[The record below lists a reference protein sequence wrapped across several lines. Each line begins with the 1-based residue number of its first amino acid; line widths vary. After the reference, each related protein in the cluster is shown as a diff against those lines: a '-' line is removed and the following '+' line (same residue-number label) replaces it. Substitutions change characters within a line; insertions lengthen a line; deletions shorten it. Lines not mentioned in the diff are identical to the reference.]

1 MSHPAQMLF
10 VQSVKHHFPDYF
22 KDSKVLEIGSLNI
35 NGSVRQFFEN
45 CEYLGV
51 DLGLGKDVDLVSKG
65 HELSFPDKSFKTV
78 ISCEC
83 LEHDKDWQKT
93 FQKMYDLSSGLVVM
107 SCATIGRPEHGT
119 SRHLRMITTKTL
131 LLVILRMY
139 LIFTICLKIFV
150 LQSIRS
156 VTTFTFG
163 GKLTRSY
170 YESSN

>member
-10 VQSVKHHFPDYF
+10 VQSVKHHFPEYF

-93 FQKMYDLSSGLVVM
+93 FQKMYDLSSDLVVM
-107 SCATIGRPEHGT
+107 TCATIGRPEHGT
-119 SRHLRMITTKTL
+119 SRTNADAAPFTNDYYQNLAISDFTDVFNFHDMFKDFCFAVNSVSQDLYFWGKT
-131 LLVILRMY
+131 Y
-139 LIFTICLKIFV
+139 
-150 LQSIRS
+150 
-156 VTTFTFG
+156 
-163 GKLTRSY
+163 
-170 YESSN
+170 